1 MGSIVLLDEQT
12 INQIAAGEVIERPA
26 NVVKEMCE
34 NSIDA
39 GATSISVE
47 IENGGI
53 SLIRIT
59 DNGKGIAP
67 DDIEMAFER
76 HATSKIR
83 RVEDL
88 MKISTMGFRGEAL
101 ASIASIS
108 KVEVT
113 TRTKENEI
121 GYRALIENG
130 EVVSKEECGAP
141 VGTTITVNELF
152 YNTPVRY
159 KFLKK
164 DFTEGG
170 YIEDIVSKL
179 ALVHPEIS
187 FKLVNNKRVILKTS
201 GNGDLKSVI
210 FSVYGKD
217 VANNIIDVDTEHEGY
232 HIKGVVG
239 KPEISRSNRSNQVF
253 FVNGR
258 NIRDKMLSTAVEK
271 AYGTLLHEGRY
282 AFCVLNIEMSP
293 ELVDVNVHPAKLEVR
308 FQEESKIFSAINLA
322 IKSALFSEDLTV
334 KDNSENLDLTKE
346 EHKNTYNEKGF
357 FDYNRPAKEDYMPEE
372 KEETKQEEPAE
383 NQEAISDDGKEEVE
397 MKIEVSEPID
407 NVVTL
412 DFKKEMSMFRDGENA
427 IKEDSEEYIASGEND
442 EDINMSKL
450 DFSKKDERVDLSQ
463 FDFSEEEFNGDTSIK
478 PDEEETIEVSE
489 SEQEEKEAYL
499 RKEKLFRV
507 EDNDSMGTR
516 TDIPKVDGDDEI
528 TKLGIKAEFVGK
540 DAQEN
545 ILKKM
550 IANSEANEKP
560 DYQIIGVGFLTYIF
574 VQIGNEIY
582 IFDQHAA
589 HERVLY
595 ERVKKNYN
603 KEGGKDS
610 QMLLLPDV
618 LDLSKKDM
626 RAVLDNIDMFKK
638 AGFELEEFGENT
650 IKLVGVPNI
659 CYDMD
664 TRELFMDLIDGMDIN
679 NKTTAEE
686 IENRFLATVAC
697 KAAVKAN
704 MKLSIEE
711 IKTLFDELLTLENP
725 FTCPH
730 GRPTAIRLTK
740 DEIEKKFKRKG
751 F

>member
-39 GATSISVE
+39 NATSISIE

-88 MKISTMGFRGEAL
+88 LKISTMGFRGEAL
-101 ASIASIS
+101 ASIASVS
-108 KVEVT
+108 KVEVI
-113 TRTKENEI
+113 TRTRENETGI
-121 GYRALIENG
+121 KVLVENG

-141 VGTTITVNELF
+141 VGTTISVYELF

-170 YIEDIVSKL
+170 YIEDIISKL

-187 FKLVNNKRVILKTS
+187 FKFVNNKRVSLKTS
-201 GNGDLKSVI
+201 GNGDLHSVI

-217 VANNIIDVDTEHEGY
+217 VANNILDVDMEHEGY
-232 HIKGVVG
+232 HIKGVIG

-258 NIRDKMLSTAVEK
+258 NIRDKMLSSAVEK

-293 ELVDVNVHPAKLEVR
+293 ELVDVNVHPAKMEVR
-308 FQEESKIFSAINLA
+308 FQEESKIFSALNLA

-334 KDNSENLDLTKE
+334 KDNSENLDLTE
-346 EHKNTYNEKGF
+346 EENKNTYNEKGF
-357 FDYNRPAKEDYMPEE
+357 FDYNRSKI
-372 KEETKQEEPAE
+372 KEEIKKEEPEGIQKDVQEESE
-383 NQEAISDDGKEEVE
+383 EQQSELIEEESKETVK
-397 MKIEVSEPID
+397 MKIDISEIPD

-412 DFKKEMSMFRDGENA
+412 DFKKEMSMFR
-427 IKEDSEEYIASGEND
+427 EDDTSYDASADNT
-442 EDINMSKL
+442 EDFDMSKL
-450 DFSKKDERVDLSQ
+450 DFSKKDERVDLSK
-463 FDFSEEEFNGDTSIK
+463 FNFSDSDFNNSDETEKNEEPKRDLT
-478 PDEEETIEVSE
+478 
-489 SEQEEKEAYL
+489 EQEEKEAYL
-499 RKEKLFRV
+499 RREKLFRS
-507 EDNDSMGTR
+507 DDKSSIGTR
-516 TDIPKVDGDDEI
+516 TDIPNVNKEEEII
-528 TKLGIKAEFVGK
+528 TKLGIKPEALGK
-540 DAQEN
+540 DSQEN
-545 ILKKM
+545 IL
-550 IANSEANEKP
+550 SELIKHSEENEKP
-560 DYQIIGVGFLTYIF
+560 DYQIIGVAFLTYIF

-595 ERVKKNYN
+595 ERVKANYY
-603 KEGGKDS
+603 KDGGKEA

-618 LDLSKKDM
+618 LELSKKDM
-626 RAVLDNIDMFKK
+626 KAVLDNMEMFKN

-650 IKLVGVPNI
+650 IRIIGVPDI
-659 CYDMD
+659 CYDMN
-664 TRELFMDLIDGMDIN
+664 TRELFMDIIDGMDTS

-704 MKLSIEE
+704 MKLSNEE

>member
-39 GATSISVE
+39 GATSITVE

-101 ASIASIS
+101 ASIASVS

-113 TRTKENEI
+113 TRTRDNETGI
-121 GYRALIENG
+121 KVLVENG

-141 VGTTITVNELF
+141 VGTTISVNELF

-170 YIEDIVSKL
+170 YIEDIISKL

-187 FKLVNNKRVILKTS
+187 FKFVNNKKVVLKTA

-217 VANNIIDVDTEHEGY
+217 VANNMIDVDMDHEGY
-232 HIKGVVG
+232 HVKGVVG

-282 AFCVLNIEMSP
+282 AFCILNIEMNP

-308 FQEESKIFSAINLA
+308 FQEEGKIFSAINLA
-322 IKSALFSEDLTV
+322 IKNALFSEDLTV
-334 KDNSENLDLTKE
+334 KDNSDNLDLTKE

-357 FDYNRPAKEDYMPEE
+357 FDYSRPTKETIVEKEMPIEKPKQEQVEE
-372 KEETKQEEPAE
+372 KEKVESE
-383 NQEAISDDGKEEVE
+383 KEEKVD
-397 MKIEVSEPID
+397 MKISISEIPN

-412 DFKKEMSMFRDGENA
+412 DFKKEMSMFRDDNTL
-427 IKEDSEEYIASGEND
+427 KEDEAIFSSSNEND
-442 EDINMSKL
+442 EDFDMSKL
-450 DFSKKDERVDLSQ
+450 DFSKKDERVDLSK
-463 FDFSEEEFNGDTSIK
+463 FNFSDAEFNGK
-478 PDEEETIEVSE
+478 NDESQSELSEE
-489 SEQEEKEAYL
+489 EEKEAYL
-499 RKEKLFRV
+499 RREKLFRS
-507 EDNDSMGTR
+507 EENDNICKR
-516 TDIPKVDGDDEI
+516 TDIPNVNKEEEI
-528 TKLGIKAEFVGK
+528 TKLGIKAEALGK
-540 DAQEN
+540 ESQEN
-545 ILKKM
+545 ILNELIKR
-550 IANSEANEKP
+550 SQENEKP

-595 ERVKKNYN
+595 ERVKKNYY
-603 KEGGKDS
+603 KDGGKES
-610 QMLLLPDV
+610 QMLLLPDI
-618 LDLSKKDM
+618 LELSKKDM
-626 RAVLDNIDMFKK
+626 KAVLDNLDMFKS
-638 AGFELEEFGENT
+638 AGFELEKNCLW
-650 IKLVGVPNI
+650 I
-659 CYDMD
+659 
-664 TRELFMDLIDGMDIN
+664 
-679 NKTTAEE
+679 
-686 IENRFLATVAC
+686 
-697 KAAVKAN
+697 
-704 MKLSIEE
+704 
-711 IKTLFDELLTLENP
+711 
-725 FTCPH
+725 
-730 GRPTAIRLTK
+730 
-740 DEIEKKFKRKG
+740 
-751 F
+751 

>member
-88 MKISTMGFRGEAL
+88 MRISTMGFRGEAL

-108 KVEVT
+108 KVEVVT
-113 TRTKENEI
+113 KTRDNDTGIKV
-121 GYRALIENG
+121 RVENG
-130 EVVSKEECGAP
+130 EVISKEECGAP

-187 FKLVNNKRVILKTS
+187 FKLVNNKKVVLKTA

-232 HIKGVVG
+232 HIKGVIG

-271 AYGTLLHEGRY
+271 AYGTLLHEGRF
-282 AFCVLNIEMSP
+282 AFCVLNIEMNP

-308 FQEESKIFSAINLA
+308 FQEESKIFSAMNLA
-322 IKSALFSEDLTV
+322 IKIALFSEDLTV

-346 EHKNTYNEKGF
+346 EHKSTYNEKGF
-357 FDYNRPAKEDYMPEE
+357 FDYNRPSKEEIASKKEE
-372 KEETKQEEPAE
+372 KEEIIEEVSEEKQE
-383 NQEAISDDGKEEVE
+383 DVKEEKETVD
-397 MKIEVSEPID
+397 MKIEISEIPN
-407 NVVTL
+407 NVVSL
-412 DFKKEMSMFRDGENA
+412 DFKKEMGMFRDESA
-427 IKEDSEEYIASGEND
+427 LKEDNIEYDTSNESD
-442 EDINMSKL
+442 EDFSMSKL
-450 DFSKKDERVDLSQ
+450 DFSKKDERVDLSK
-463 FDFSEEEFNGDTSIK
+463 FDLSDDDFKTEPDKDNNEEPKRELT
-478 PDEEETIEVSE
+478 
-489 SEQEEKEAYL
+489 EQEDKEAYL
-499 RKEKLFRV
+499 RREKLFRS
-507 EDNDSMGTR
+507 EDNDSIGTR
-516 TDIPKVDGDDEI
+516 TDIPNVNKEEDI
-528 TKLGIKAEFVGK
+528 TKLGIKAEPLSK
-540 DAQEN
+540 DSQEN
-545 ILKKM
+545 ILS
-550 IANSEANEKP
+550 ALLSASEENEKP
-560 DYQIIGVGFLTYIF
+560 EYQIIGVGFLTYIF

-595 ERVKKNYN
+595 ERVKKNYY
-603 KEGGKDS
+603 KDGGKES

-618 LDLSKKDM
+618 LELSKKDM
-626 RAVLDNIDMFKK
+626 KAVLDNIEMFKS

-650 IKLVGVPNI
+650 IRLVGVPDI

-664 TRELFMDLIDGMDIN
+664 TKELFMDLIDGIDIN

-686 IENRFLATVAC
+686 VENRFLATVAC

-704 MKLSIEE
+704 MKLSHEE

-730 GRPTAIRLTK
+730 GRPTAIRLTR